1 MPREHHYYV
10 YIMQSSSRRALYIGM
25 TNHLHRRV
33 FQHKT
38 QEFEGFSD
46 DYDAVRL
53 VYWESSD
60 DVHKTIARE
69 KQLKNW
75 RREKKLWLIARTNPE
90 FRDLAADWYKKESVS
105 PRRAQKPCPTLSSR
119 AKSRACP
126 ERTPGV
132 KGGGVE
138 RGPCV
143 SGSEPRTH
151 FVNTP
156 LRFSIF
162 I

>member
-1 MPREHHYYV
+1 MPREHRYYV

-25 TNHLHRRV
+25 TNNLHRRV

-46 DYDAVRL
+46 DYDTVRL

-75 RREKKLWLIARTNPE
+75 RREKKLWLVARMNPD
-90 FRDLAADWYKKESVS
+90 FKDLAADWYKNESIDA
-105 PRRAQKPCPTLSSR
+105 RRA
-119 AKSRACP
+119 
-126 ERTPGV
+126 
-132 KGGGVE
+132 
-138 RGPCV
+138 
-143 SGSEPRTH
+143 
-151 FVNTP
+151 
-156 LRFSIF
+156 
-162 I
+162 

>member
-1 MPREHHYYV
+1 MPREHRYYV
-10 YIMQSSSRRALYIGM
+10 YIMQSRSRRALYIGM
-25 TNHLHRRV
+25 TNNLHRRV

-75 RREKKLWLIARTNPE
+75 RREKKLWLIARLSPE
-90 FRDLAADWYKKESVS
+90 FKDLAAAWYKNERVNS
-105 PRRAQKPCPTLSSR
+105 RRA
-119 AKSRACP
+119 
-126 ERTPGV
+126 
-132 KGGGVE
+132 
-138 RGPCV
+138 
-143 SGSEPRTH
+143 
-151 FVNTP
+151 
-156 LRFSIF
+156 
-162 I
+162 

>member
-10 YIMQSSSRRALYIGM
+10 YIMQSSSRRALCIGM

-33 FQHKT
+33 FQHRT

-53 VYWESSD
+53 VCWESSG

-105 PRRAQKPCPTLSSR
+105 PRRARKPCPTLSSR

-132 KGGGVE
+132 KEGESNGHPVF
-138 RGPCV
+138 PAPN
-143 SGSEPRTH
+143 SAPIS
-151 FVNTP
+151 
-156 LRFSIF
+156 
-162 I
+162 